1 VDRGKMHGQEMGA
14 LPGDYADGSK
24 FTAVGMRVVALAFLT
39 AVLDGLDLQIIAYAA
54 PAMARD
60 GH

>member
-1 VDRGKMHGQEMGA
+1 MHGQEMGA